1 MSQVLTLFLNTG
13 FTVFLNSLQS
23 ITLHKSTFSQYSFL
37 VFFNKK
43 TQAFFCFLNNNIINN
58 LASSDFSLP
67 FHDGGRCHI
76 ETSSLICR
84 ANQWTGLY
92 MITASVMKG
101 LRYLLGNIDLKII
114 ALVKFFVTKFCVI
127 CSEKLDF
134 QNSMRIQYS
143 NKWLPMKSLQIFI

>member
-67 FHDGGRCHI
+67 FHDGGR
-76 ETSSLICR
+76 
-84 ANQWTGLY
+84 QWTGLY